1 MPRRRVRMIATAAVT
16 TSSIITTRDV
26 RDIVGMD
33 KAAFTDPISPAKLV
47 GELTLVVPS
56 LFRERAPSVG
66 RNVAR
71 QLNAQHAVDPV
82 QTDPLP
88 VQSTSGTPS

>member
-33 KAAFTDPISPAKLV
+33 GAAFTDPISPAKLV

-66 RNVAR
+66 RKVAT
-71 QLNAQHAVDPV
+71 QLNAEHVVDAV
-82 QTDPLP
+82 QTSPIP